1 MKISHILPILGM
13 ALFCQCH
20 ESYAEGTPAESQ
32 KPTEVPDKATD
43 NNASKKALPKDAVP
57 TEYTG
62 YRLVWNDEFNVDGR
76 PSDKWTYEQG
86 FVRNNELQWYC
97 PDNASVSDGLLV
109 IEGRQQKVNNPDYNP
124 QSTDWRYSRSEAQF
138 TSSCLTTDRKSVV

>member
-43 NNASKKALPKDAVP
+43 NNASKKALPKLYPRNIPVIDWFGTMSLTLMDAHRTSGP
-57 TEYTG
+57 TN
-62 YRLVWNDEFNVDGR
+62 RAL
-76 PSDKWTYEQG
+76 
-86 FVRNNELQWYC
+86 
-97 PDNASVSDGLLV
+97 
-109 IEGRQQKVNNPDYNP
+109 
-124 QSTDWRYSRSEAQF
+124 
-138 TSSCLTTDRKSVV
+138 